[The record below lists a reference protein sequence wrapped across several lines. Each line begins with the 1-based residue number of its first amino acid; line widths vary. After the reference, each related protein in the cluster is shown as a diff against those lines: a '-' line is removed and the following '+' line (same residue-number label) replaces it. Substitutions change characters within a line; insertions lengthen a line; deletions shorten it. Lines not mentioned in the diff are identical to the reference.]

1 MEMPKPTEAH
11 QKLKA
16 LDGRWI
22 GQETIPPCPWDPK
35 GGTAVG
41 RCHNRVSVE
50 GFIVQHDYEQERD
63 GRINFR
69 GHGVFAYDAAAKSYV
84 MHWWDSMGVAVN
96 IFRGDFKGD
105 TLQMVCVDGQGHSRT
120 TWELRTPSTYFF
132 RMEMSQ
138 DGQQWM
144 TLMEGNYT
152 KKS

>member
-11 QKLKA
+11 RKLQA

-41 RCHNRVSVE
+41 HCDNRTAIDEFVL
-50 GFIVQHDYEQERD
+50 IHDYEQERD

-69 GHGVFAYDAAAKSYV
+69 GHGVFTYDAAEKCYV
-84 MHWWDSMGVAVN
+84 LHWWDSTGLAPN
-96 IFRGDFKGD
+96 IFKGD
-105 TLQMVCVDGQGHSRT
+105 FSGNTLQMRCHDGQGHSRT
-120 TWELRTPSTYFF
+120 TWEFPAANRYRFK
-132 RMEMSQ
+132 MEMSQ

-144 TLMEGNYT
+144 TLMEGDYT
-152 KKS
+152 RQS